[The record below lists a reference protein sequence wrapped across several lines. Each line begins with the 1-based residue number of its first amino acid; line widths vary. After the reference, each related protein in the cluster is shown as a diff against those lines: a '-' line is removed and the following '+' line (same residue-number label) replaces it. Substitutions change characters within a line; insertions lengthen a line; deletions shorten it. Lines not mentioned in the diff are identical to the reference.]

1 MRPEYQINKQLQTSG
16 QSHGYLQSSAYRTNR
31 YLTIT
36 NNTNGAQMGSS
47 AVSGGG
53 GGAGG
58 VGGSNGSGTI
68 MASNF
73 DNNGGQM
80 SLLSKDAK
88 NFHKSLRQPP
98 KGIFLNYEELIELL
112 QNNNRKIFNQLN
124 RRIDSLKKQVNN
136 SSTTT
141 KNFKFKYCKNDS
153 SISQFLNVDSS
164 K

>member
-36 NNTNGAQMGSS
+36 NNTNGAVGSG
-47 AVSGGG
+47 AVGGG
-53 GGAGG
+53 TGG
-58 VGGSNGSGTI
+58 VGGSNGSGTSAGVS
-68 MASNF
+68 ASNL

-98 KGIFLNYEELIELL
+98 KGIFLSYEELIELL

-124 RRIDSLKKQVNN
+124 RRIDSLKKQVNIILK
-136 SSTTT
+136 T
-141 KNFKFKYCKNDS
+141 KNFEFKFFSKRFKKYFDM
-153 SISQFLNVDSS
+153 I
-164 K
+164 